1 MVSQCIWTLGR
12 LSLRGITAFF
22 ISFIV
27 VLHFKEASSFVPFNF
42 HVFTKQLKMPMPT
55 RMFKECFWVVLQ
67 IKCREAEPSPAQ
79 PSPAW
84 PPAAAQPSPGTGRPP
99 PLQGITPSRY
109 WVGWNSVTWFELF
122 ITSSQYQFVDLIW
135 IQFQVSSSSSGWSYG
150 QNWERALFHFVLLTF
165 YEDLSEEKNYISIL
179 ISKEKYG

>member
-1 MVSQCIWTLGR
+1 MSRCHVSQKWWCLSVSEHWALGR

-79 PSPAW
+79 PSPAQHGRQ
-84 PPAAAQPSPGTGRPP
+84 PPPSPGTGRPP

-135 IQFQVSSSSSGWSYG
+135 IQFQVSSSSSGWSFMVKI
-150 QNWERALFHFVLLTF
+150 ERGL
-165 YEDLSEEKNYISIL
+165 YSIL
-179 ISKEKYG
+179 FY

>member
-1 MVSQCIWTLGR
+1 MVSECIWTLGR

-67 IKCREAEPSPAQ
+67 IKCREAEPSPAHPSPAQ
-79 PSPAW
+79 PSPAG
-84 PPAAAQPSPGTGRPP
+84 PPAAGQPRHGQAAAITGNNA
-99 PLQGITPSRY
+99 ITLLSWMELCHMMWTVYHILTISVCRFDLNSLSSFKLNDHQVKL
-109 WVGWNSVTWFELF
+109 VG
-122 ITSSQYQFVDLIW
+122 
-135 IQFQVSSSSSGWSYG
+135 G
-150 QNWERALFHFVLLTF
+150 
-165 YEDLSEEKNYISIL
+165 LSIFL
-179 ISKEKYG
+179 